1 MNRMHHHQ
9 SEEDQTI
16 HPHEKRGI
24 LSIIHCVQTEE
35 KELLRYIQNSG
46 ERHFRMT
53 REEKIISEVFE
64 YEVSVKKI
72 KKAES
77 QHLWKVK
84 RLHANFLR
92 DTEEV
97 TSEET

>member
-1 MNRMHHHQ
+1 
-9 SEEDQTI
+9 
-16 HPHEKRGI
+16 
-24 LSIIHCVQTEE
+24 
-35 KELLRYIQNSG
+35 
-46 ERHFRMT
+46 MT
-53 REEKIISEVFE
+53 REEEIISEVFE

>member
-1 MNRMHHHQ
+1 MHHHQ

-16 HPHEKRGI
+16 HPQEKRGI

-35 KELLRYIQNSG
+35 KELLRYIENSG

-53 REEKIISEVFE
+53 RKEEIISEVCE
-64 YEVSVKKI
+64 YEVSIKKI

-77 QHLWKVK
+77 QHLWTIKW
-84 RLHANFLR
+84 LHANFLR
-92 DTEEV
+92 ETEEV